1 MLTVK
6 NGYWTL
12 NGKRHNELNAT
23 ERLIFNLLFEHR
35 KNKIIE
41 LHNKNK
47 TTTFAV
53 NEIKVK
59 NFEILKTN

>member
-1 MLTVK
+1 MLRLK

-12 NGKRHNELNAT
+12 NNKKHNELNAT

-35 KNKIIE
+35 KNQIIE

-47 TTTFAV
+47 TVTFA
-53 NEIKVK
+53 
-59 NFEILKTN
+59 

>member
-1 MLTVK
+1 MLRLK
-6 NGYWTL
+6 NSYWTL
-12 NGKRHNELNAT
+12 NDKKHSELNAT

-35 KNKIIE
+35 KNQIIE

-53 NEIKVK
+53 NEIEVK

>member
-1 MLTVK
+1 MLRLK

-12 NGKRHNELNAT
+12 NDKRHNELNAT

-35 KNKIIE
+35 KNQIIE

-47 TTTFAV
+47 TITFAV